1 MTRTSHSR
9 AGQVTGWSAKYHRE
23 SYYGVINGRTL
34 LLVVYR
40 HQTHSL
46 PRSLWLEPSSLW
58 LYVSKITWSGWLVL
72 IGGDTPVT
80 ACNWG
85 RLGFVLSRAL
95 SLLFFSRGIQCAW
108 AVFTL
113 VSCSTTHQ
121 LSSFAYQSNLIL
133 IVVSQKCWV
142 SYLFNFKCPL
152 GWILFFRNLTQ
163 FFAIILIFIIW
174 VHVICSFA
182 VSLIM
187 HKKTIFN
194 VTNFATYIYQS

>member
-1 MTRTSHSR
+1 M
-9 AGQVTGWSAKYHRE
+9 TGWSAKYHRE

-58 LYVSKITWSGWLVL
+58 LYVSVITWSDCPDF
-72 IGGDTPVT
+72 IGQDTPVT

-95 SLLFFSRGIQCAW
+95 SLLFFSRVIQCAW

-113 VSCSTTHQ
+113 VLLHWAQPTCT
-121 LSSFAYQSNLIL
+121 FAFRFNLCCCVSRIL
-133 IVVSQKCWV
+133 RC
-142 SYLFNFKCPL
+142 
-152 GWILFFRNLTQ
+152 
-163 FFAIILIFIIW
+163 IILNTPS
-174 VHVICSFA
+174 VPLTYLYKCNLSLRM
-182 VSLIM
+182 VSLTGYPIIL
-187 HKKTIFN
+187 HFLR
-194 VTNFATYIYQS
+194 